1 MERLARWCVRRRW
14 LVLVAWLVALGVT
27 TALAGQ
33 PSYSRA
39 IDTPGESQRAFALL
53 QARFGAAEAGDSIE
67 VVVKADAG
75 VHDPAVRQ
83 RVTDLLQRADALPHV
98 EEVSSPYA
106 QGGRQQVAPDGTVAY
121 ATLRLDARG
130 FDVPNSLVEDLE
142 RLRDQ
147 ARAPG
152 LQVELGGQPVR
163 NAETSTGNAA
173 ELVGFLAALAILLLV
188 FGSLVA
194 AGLPLL
200 TALAG
205 VGLAASMIGLLTR
218 AIDIPEFAPQL
229 AAMIGI
235 GVGVDYALFV
245 VTRYRHALAGGTQPA
260 DAAVIAMATAGRA
273 VLVAGATVVLSLLGV
288 LVIGQQALLG
298 LGVAAAV
305 TVLATMLAAI
315 TLLPALLGIAG
326 RRIDRLS
333 WRRRR
338 SVTGTAGQGGADG
351 QGWTFRWVAG
361 VQRHPATWA
370 AISLLLL
377 AVLIVP
383 VASLRLGTADA
394 RNGSTDATSRKAY
407 QLLAE
412 GFGPGFNG
420 PLLLVADLTNVP
432 GGTGGPAGRAMLAR
446 LRTGVAGDPGVAAV
460 SPPRPNPAGDAA
472 VLTALARSAPQD
484 RATDQLVR
492 RLRAE
497 VIPPAVGGTGAH
509 AWVGGLVAANIDFA
523 TQISQRL
530 PWLFAV
536 VIGPSL
542 VLLLVGFRSLLLP
555 VKAAVLNLL
564 SIAAA
569 YGALVAVFQWGWG
582 IGVLGVAEGAPID
595 PVMPMLMFAIAFGL
609 SMDYEVFL
617 LSRVREEWA
626 RTGDTRLAVARGVGA
641 TAGVITA
648 AAAIMIAVFAAFM
661 LGSERLLKLFGF
673 GLAIPILL
681 DVLLI
686 RLLLVPAAMQLL
698 GRANWYL
705 PPWLDRLLPSSPV
718 ADGRRA
724 PAAQAP
730 A

>member
-14 LVLVAWLVALGVT
+14 LVLLAWLVALGVT

-33 PSYSRA
+33 PSYSRT
-39 IDTPGESQRAFALL
+39 IDTPGESQRALDLL
-53 QARFGAAEAGDSIE
+53 QERFSAAEAGDTID

-75 VHDPAVRQ
+75 VNDPTARQ
-83 RVTDLLQRADALPHV
+83 RITTMLERAEALPHV
-98 EEVSSPYA
+98 EEVSSPYD

-130 FDVPNSLVEDLE
+130 FDVPNNLVADLE

-152 LQVELGGQPVR
+152 IQIELGGQPVR
-163 NAETSTGNAA
+163 NAETATGNTA
-173 ELVGFLAALAILLLV
+173 ELVGFLAALVILLLV
-188 FGSLVA
+188 FGSVVA

-205 VGLAASMIGLLTR
+205 VGLAASVIGLLTR

-260 DAAVIAMATAGRA
+260 QAAVTAMTTAGRA
-273 VLVAGATVVLSLLGV
+273 VLIAGATVVLSLLGV

-298 LGVAAAV
+298 LGIAAAV

-315 TLLPALLGIAG
+315 TLLPALLGIVG

-338 SVTGTAGQGGADG
+338 TPAAVGQAGGDQ

-361 VQRHPATWA
+361 VQRRPAAWA
-370 AISLLLL
+370 AISVALL
-377 AVLIVP
+377 AILIVP
-383 VASLRLGTADA
+383 VGSLRLGTADA
-394 RNGSTDATSRKAY
+394 RNGSTGATSRKAY

-432 GGTGGPAGRAMLAR
+432 GGAGGAPGKAMLAR

-460 SPPRPNPAGDAA
+460 SPPRPNRAGDAA
-472 VLTALARSAPQD
+472 ILTVLARSAPQD

-497 VIPPAVGGTGAH
+497 VIPSAVAATDAH

-523 TQISQRL
+523 TQIGQRL

-536 VIGPSL
+536 VVGPSL

-582 IGVLGVAEGAPID
+582 IGALGAAEGAPID

-626 RTGDTRLAVARGVGA
+626 RTGDNRLAVARGVGA

-661 LGSERLLKLFGF
+661 LGNERLLKLFGF

-718 ADGRRA
+718 VDGRA